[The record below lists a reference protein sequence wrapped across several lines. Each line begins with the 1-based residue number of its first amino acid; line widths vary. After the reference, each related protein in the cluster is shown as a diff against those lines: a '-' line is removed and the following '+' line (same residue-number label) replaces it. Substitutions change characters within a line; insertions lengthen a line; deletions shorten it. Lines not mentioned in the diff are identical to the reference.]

1 MLPVY
6 AELFC
11 RSNFSF
17 GVGASHTEELVARAH
32 SLGYRAL
39 ALTDEASLAGIVRA
53 WSAARSL
60 PSQAAGE
67 RCRLLTGV
75 SFALGEQRRDSAPE
89 AAPGARVVLLAHTRR
104 GYGDLAALIS
114 RTRQR
119 VAKGGYRLELDD
131 FAAVAECSA
140 LIVPAATGDGA
151 TTAALL
157 EACAHLPRTLGYS
170 RLLRADD
177 GIRAEVLLALSRRH
191 RLPIAA
197 CGDVLMHEPSRKP
210 LHDVLTAVRLGTTV
224 AALGPRMSA
233 NAERVLRPLPAL
245 AALYP
250 AEWLLESVN
259 VAERCT
265 FTLDMLRYEYPEEI
279 VPPGMTPSDYLRAET
294 WAGARRRY
302 GDAIAPSV
310 AALIEKELALIV
322 ELRYEAYF
330 LTVYDIVRFARAQGI
345 LCQGRGSAANSA
357 VCYCLHITEVDP
369 ARMNMLFER
378 FVSKE
383 RNEPPDIDVDFEHQ
397 RREEVIQYIYR
408 KYGRERA
415 ALCAS
420 VTTYRRKGALRDV
433 GRALGFAPDQLDRI
447 SGNLSRWDGREDT
460 ATRLEELGFDGQS
473 RKVRQLVALA
483 GELEGFP
490 RHLSQ
495 HPGGFVIAR
504 ERLDRLVPIEDA
516 AMPERTVIQWD
527 KDDIDALGLMKVDV
541 LGLGMLS
548 CIRRALALVGAA
560 LGRTPQQPFTLADIP
575 PEDPAVY
582 DMLCRG
588 ESTGVFQIESRAQ
601 MNMLPRLRPRNYF
614 DLVVEVAI
622 VRPGPI
628 QGGMVHPYLKRRQG
642 LEAAS
647 YPSAAVKAVLERTL
661 GIPIFQEQVMQLAM
675 VAAGFS
681 AGEADQLRR
690 AMAAWKRQGGL
701 GHLKDK
707 LTRGMLANGYR
718 PEFAEA
724 IYRQIEGF
732 ATYGFPESHAASFA
746 LLVYAS
752 AWLKCHHPAAFCA
765 ALLNSQPMG
774 FYSPSQLIQD
784 ARRAGVTVLAIDV
797 LQSTWEAHLV
807 LPPRAADGDG
817 GAPMLRLGLQQV
829 AGLPEAAGRR
839 IDAARAVRQF
849 RSVRDLL
856 ERAALGRDEA
866 ALLARA
872 DALRELAGHRH
883 QALWSAALAAVPALP
898 LAPPDTET
906 PPALAPLAPGEEV
919 LADYASTGL
928 TLREHPLSLLRPQLS
943 GVCRAADLAGLTS
956 GRRVRVAGLVT
967 CRQRPA
973 TASGVTFVTLEDES
987 GNSNIIVWRDV
998 AERDRR
1004 VLLTARLMLV
1014 TGTLERQGPV
1024 THLIAAR
1031 LDDRSELIGS
1041 LAVASHDFH

>member
-1 MLPVY
+1 
-6 AELFC
+6 
-11 RSNFSF
+11 
-17 GVGASHTEELVARAH
+17 
-32 SLGYRAL
+32 
-39 ALTDEASLAGIVRA
+39 
-53 WSAARSL
+53 
-60 PSQAAGE
+60 
-67 RCRLLTGV
+67 
-75 SFALGEQRRDSAPE
+75 
-89 AAPGARVVLLAHTRR
+89 
-104 GYGDLAALIS
+104 
-114 RTRQR
+114 
-119 VAKGGYRLELDD
+119 
-131 FAAVAECSA
+131 
-140 LIVPAATGDGA
+140 
-151 TTAALL
+151 
-157 EACAHLPRTLGYS
+157 
-170 RLLRADD
+170 
-177 GIRAEVLLALSRRH
+177 
-191 RLPIAA
+191 
-197 CGDVLMHEPSRKP
+197 
-210 LHDVLTAVRLGTTV
+210 
-224 AALGPRMSA
+224 
-233 NAERVLRPLPAL
+233 
-245 AALYP
+245 
-250 AEWLLESVN
+250 
-259 VAERCT
+259 
-265 FTLDMLRYEYPEEI
+265 
-279 VPPGMTPSDYLRAET
+279 
-294 WAGARRRY
+294 
-302 GDAIAPSV
+302 
-310 AALIEKELALIV
+310 
-322 ELRYEAYF
+322 
-330 LTVYDIVRFARAQGI
+330 
-345 LCQGRGSAANSA
+345 
-357 VCYCLHITEVDP
+357 
-369 ARMNMLFER
+369 
-378 FVSKE
+378 
-383 RNEPPDIDVDFEHQ
+383 
-397 RREEVIQYIYR
+397 
-408 KYGRERA
+408 
-415 ALCAS
+415 
-420 VTTYRRKGALRDV
+420 
-433 GRALGFAPDQLDRI
+433 
-447 SGNLSRWDGREDT
+447 
-460 ATRLEELGFDGQS
+460 
-473 RKVRQLVALA
+473 
-483 GELEGFP
+483 
-490 RHLSQ
+490 
-495 HPGGFVIAR
+495 
-504 ERLDRLVPIEDA
+504 
-516 AMPERTVIQWD
+516 
-527 KDDIDALGLMKVDV
+527 
-541 LGLGMLS
+541 
-548 CIRRALALVGAA
+548 
-560 LGRTPQQPFTLADIP
+560 
-575 PEDPAVY
+575 
-582 DMLCRG
+582 
-588 ESTGVFQIESRAQ
+588 
-601 MNMLPRLRPRNYF
+601 
-614 DLVVEVAI
+614 
-622 VRPGPI
+622 
-628 QGGMVHPYLKRRQG
+628 MVHPYLKRRQG

-807 LPPRAADGDG
+807 LPPRAADGGG

-839 IDAARAVRQF
+839 IEAARAVRQF